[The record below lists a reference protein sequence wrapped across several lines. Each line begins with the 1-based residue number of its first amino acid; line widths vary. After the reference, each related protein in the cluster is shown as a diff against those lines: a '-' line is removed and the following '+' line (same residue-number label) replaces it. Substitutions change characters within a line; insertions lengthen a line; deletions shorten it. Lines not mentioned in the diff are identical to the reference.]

1 MESGQISQ
9 RSLSAVSLG
18 ILAIQYSLESTRQ
31 DLHHALTVLQ
41 ISDLRPKKGTF
52 LSSESEQISKQ
63 ILEFAVQ
70 LL

>member
-41 ISDLRPKKGTF
+41 ISDVFYQKKEPF
-52 LSSESEQISKQ
+52 LAQKVNRFRSK
-63 ILEFAVQ
+63 F
-70 LL
+70 